1 MANVNILLVDDHGII
16 RDGIKSMLENGHGFQ
31 IVAEADNGR
40 EALEAI
46 ENSDAPIDLVVMDIN
61 MPVMDGIEATKKI
74 KKEWPEVKILALT
87 MMKEDEHVRQMIQAG
102 ASGYILKNSGNEE
115 LIEAIEEVMKG
126 KHYFSS
132 DATYSIMMDL
142 IESGGK
148 KKANAESANLTNREI
163 EVLELITQEFT
174 NQEIA
179 DKLDISVRTVD
190 AHRRN
195 LLQKTGA
202 RNTAGL
208 VRFALEN
215 NLFD

>member
-1 MANVNILLVDDHGII
+1 MASVNILLVDDHKII
-16 RDGIKSMLENGHGFQ
+16 RDGIKSMLENGHGYQ
-31 IVAEADNGR
+31 VVAEAESGE
-40 EALEAI
+40 EALQILETQDL
-46 ENSDAPIDLVVMDIN
+46 SIDIVIMDIN
-61 MPVMDGIEATKKI
+61 MPGIDGIETTRRI
-74 KKEWPEVKILALT
+74 KEKFPGVKILALT

-115 LIEAIEEVMKG
+115 LVDAIEQIMKG

-142 IESGGK
+142 VESGGK
-148 KKANAESANLTNREI
+148 KKQTAEAANLTDREL
-163 EVLELITQEFT
+163 EVLQLITEEFT

-179 DKLDISVRTVD
+179 DKLSISVRTVD

-215 NLFD
+215 NIIN